1 MTYPLL
7 DALREALSVAAETD
21 PRELSAEELTM
32 LDQLDQAFQAR
43 LTALQKPESAQ
54 GVGGLFA
61 ARGKSAATPRSRR
74 IRLRPPGANGCRA

>member
-32 LDQLDQAFQAR
+32 LDQLDQRAFAIMDILIR
-43 LTALQKPESAQ
+43 EHDEAGP
-54 GVGGLFA
+54 A
-61 ARGKSAATPRSRR
+61 ARAAIARAMRR
-74 IRLRPPGANGCRA
+74 